1 MCKAK
6 NLVTSIEVDIDAP
19 ASLVWEV
26 LTDLERYPQ
35 WNPFCPRIESTLK
48 LGDPVHMHI
57 SVPGTS
63 ETQPVSET
71 LVACK
76 PQRLLSWEMRPTA
89 ENKDAARREAG
100 HRRQARHPT
109 ARARERPRGR
119 RGHGARCVARQQSRR
134 VARAA
139 RFRRAGALL
148 RPPPRRRAAAAPE
161 FRSAYR
167 HRGRGLH
174 QHA

>member
-71 LVACK
+71 LVACE

-89 ENKDAARREAG
+89 ENKAD
-100 HRRQARHPT
+100 QADHT
-109 ARARERPRGR
+109 I
-119 RGHGARCVARQQSRR
+119 
-134 VARAA
+134 
-139 RFRRAGALL
+139 L
-148 RPPPRRRAAAAPE
+148 
-161 FRSAYR
+161 
-167 HRGRGLH
+167 
-174 QHA
+174 

>member
-71 LVACK
+71 LVACE

-89 ENKDAARREAG
+89 ENKDAARRDQYIEALG
-100 HRRQARHPT
+100 SDRCRYVTTDIFLGVNADEIMRNHGGWVKAGFDAMALALK
-109 ARARERPRGR
+109 ARAEALRG
-119 RGHGARCVARQQSRR
+119 GSR
-134 VARAA
+134 
-139 RFRRAGALL
+139 
-148 RPPPRRRAAAAPE
+148 
-161 FRSAYR
+161 
-167 HRGRGLH
+167 
-174 QHA
+174 

>member
-71 LVACK
+71 LVACE

-89 ENKDAARREAG
+89 ENKDAARRDQYIEALG
-100 HRRQARHPT
+100 SDRCRYVTTDIFLGVNADEIMKNHGGWVKAGFDAMALALK
-109 ARARERPRGR
+109 ARAEAL
-119 RGHGARCVARQQSRR
+119 H
-134 VARAA
+134 
-139 RFRRAGALL
+139 AGT
-148 RPPPRRRAAAAPE
+148 R
-161 FRSAYR
+161 
-167 HRGRGLH
+167 
-174 QHA
+174 

>member
-76 PQRLLSWEMRPTA
+76 PQRLLGSDRCRYVTTDIFLGVNADEIMRNHGGWVKA
-89 ENKDAARREAG
+89 GFDAMALALK
-100 HRRQARHPT
+100 
-109 ARARERPRGR
+109 ARAEAL
-119 RGHGARCVARQQSRR
+119 HGGSR
-134 VARAA
+134 
-139 RFRRAGALL
+139 
-148 RPPPRRRAAAAPE
+148 
-161 FRSAYR
+161 
-167 HRGRGLH
+167 
-174 QHA
+174 

>member
-71 LVACK
+71 LVACE

-89 ENKDAARREAG
+89 ENKDAARRDQYIEALG
-100 HRRQARHPT
+100 SDRCRYVTTDIFLGVNADEIMRNHGGWVKAGFDAMALALK
-109 ARARERPRGR
+109 ARAEAL
-119 RGHGARCVARQQSRR
+119 HGGSR
-134 VARAA
+134 
-139 RFRRAGALL
+139 
-148 RPPPRRRAAAAPE
+148 
-161 FRSAYR
+161 
-167 HRGRGLH
+167 
-174 QHA
+174 